1 MSSSSANSRNPKNA
15 SSSTEKILERIV
27 RMGTYILP
35 IVLVV
40 ILGFFLSV
48 TDQSGYIFNPYFW
61 VLMVLGPLCLL
72 FFILQALPMLMEN
85 TMFLGIFAAFMIF
98 VIVMMTL
105 YDVASSFSYYLNL
118 IFQYGLLALIVLV
131 TLSLAFSMISSN
143 FRDGWPK
150 FWMKFVFYLPCLLVE
165 FIVYISKELKVTPRP
180 VLVLLVLEVILL
192 LGYFFGSQLLQWF
205 STMKPKNS
213 NTKILQYSPVFLHG
227 KIETILAN
235 NDDLDKIHG
244 IRDAGTSSQTSGAN
258 SDANSPINSTPRS
271 MYTLSAWISVNPE
284 ESITQEVNI
293 LYYASKELDKNNQWS
308 VKYPKPRVA
317 YAYDP
322 VTKRDGYNIYVT
334 DETDVYRLQI
344 PNQRWNQFVFVFQ
357 DNRTDLFVNGH
368 LVKTFTHSASITQ
381 KYTTN
386 DRIVI
391 GDATHKLYGA
401 VANVSYYNYAL
412 GNDEVVNLW
421 NLGQNEAQNGF
432 EDTKHKPVKI

>member
-1 MSSSSANSRNPKNA
+1 
-15 SSSTEKILERIV
+15 
-27 RMGTYILP
+27 
-35 IVLVV
+35 
-40 ILGFFLSV
+40 
-48 TDQSGYIFNPYFW
+48 
-61 VLMVLGPLCLL
+61 
-72 FFILQALPMLMEN
+72 
-85 TMFLGIFAAFMIF
+85 
-98 VIVMMTL
+98 
-105 YDVASSFSYYLNL
+105 
-118 IFQYGLLALIVLV
+118 
-131 TLSLAFSMISSN
+131 
-143 FRDGWPK
+143 
-150 FWMKFVFYLPCLLVE
+150 
-165 FIVYISKELKVTPRP
+165 
-180 VLVLLVLEVILL
+180 
-192 LGYFFGSQLLQWF
+192 
-205 STMKPKNS
+205 
-213 NTKILQYSPVFLHG
+213 
-227 KIETILAN
+227 
-235 NDDLDKIHG
+235 
-244 IRDAGTSSQTSGAN
+244 
-258 SDANSPINSTPRS
+258 

-322 VTKRDGYNIYVT
+322 ATKRDGYNIYVT

>member
-1 MSSSSANSRNPKNA
+1 MSSSSANSRNPKNE
-15 SSSTEKILERIV
+15 SSTEKILKRLVTI
-27 RMGTYILP
+27 GTYILP

-85 TMFLGIFAAFMIF
+85 KVFLGIFAAFMIF

-131 TLSLAFSMISSN
+131 TLSLAFSIISSN
-143 FRDGWPK
+143 FREGWPK

-192 LGYFFGSQLLQWF
+192 LGYFYGSQLLQWF

-235 NDDLDKIHG
+235 NDDLDKMHG
-244 IRDAGTSSQTSGAN
+244 IISASASTSTN
-258 SDANSPINSTPRS
+258 MNITISTPRS

-308 VKYPKPRVA
+308 VKYPKPRVT

-322 VTKRDGYNIYVT
+322 ATKRDGYNIYVT

-357 DNRTDLFVNGH
+357 DDRTDLFVNGH

-412 GNDEVVNLW
+412 ANDEVVNLW